1 MSGLDRPPTRRY
13 SSRTTVFRQRG
24 REPLMVQL
32 ITADFFDF
40 TFLALVAGA
49 IAIAIFIVWKNK
61 Q

>member
-1 MSGLDRPPTRRY
+1 L
-13 SSRTTVFRQRG
+13 TVRQRG
-24 REPLMVQL
+24 DIAHADYGVSVTCREPLMVQL

-40 TFLALVAGA
+40 TFLAVVAVA

>member
-1 MSGLDRPPTRRY
+1 MI
-13 SSRTTVFRQRG
+13 
-24 REPLMVQL
+24 QL

-40 TFLALVAGA
+40 TFWVVVIVA

>member
-1 MSGLDRPPTRRY
+1 MSVRR
-13 SSRTTVFRQRG
+13 RG
-24 REPLMVQL
+24 DIAHRLWWFGSVREPLMIQL

-40 TFLALVAGA
+40 TFWVVVIVA